1 MFRKIMTDETFGY
14 TGSKALT
21 SFPKLKKKVILG
33 GKRFLYIKVENNLHT
48 EISCIEGFVQK
59 CKKKFNKNCSK
70 QLWEGRWFVQ
80 PTFSTYD

>member
-14 TGSKALT
+14 TGKQGTNIFSQI
-21 SFPKLKKKVILG
+21 KKKVILG

-59 CKKKFNKNCSK
+59 FKKIF
-70 QLWEGRWFVQ
+70 
-80 PTFSTYD
+80 